1 MIFDVNNNNNNN
13 KGKKEDEDYEDI
25 LFWGFV
31 YSYSGVRVW
40 VSIYLS

>member
-1 MIFDVNNNNNNN
+1 MQLAYYNVDSINNN
-13 KGKKEDEDYEDI
+13 KGKKEDEDI

-40 VSIYLS
+40 VSI